1 MRVSIDKLLASSKRH
16 HWMNPGILAGILIGA
31 VVFIVILIPISLDR
45 SLPKFSK
52 IDNIDERKAAFFEFL
67 NPYVDRAN
75 SDILRQRE
83 RLQSIAG
90 NFDHGPMSRR
100 NERWFREL
108 AVDYGMEIS
117 PESALTRDMV
127 SDLLERVDLIPP
139 SMALAQAALESGWG
153 TSRFARKG
161 NNLYGIWCYEPG
173 CGIVPERRPAGAS
186 YEVKK
191 YRTPKESFE
200 DYIHNLNTNRAYE
213 SLWQIR
219 DSLRQE
225 GKALTGV
232 ALSDGLYRYSQEGW
246 GYVGKVQQVI
256 QSNKLQ
262 HYDSIEF

>member
-1 MRVSIDKLLASSKRH
+1 MRISIDRLLSESKRQ
-16 HWMNPGILAGILIGA
+16 HWLNPGILIGILVVA
-31 VVFIVILIPISLDR
+31 VFLIFILIPIQLDR
-45 SLPKFSK
+45 SLPNFSK
-52 IDNIDERKAAFFEFL
+52 IDDISERKAAFFDFL
-67 NPYVDRAN
+67 KPFVDRAN

-83 RLQSIAG
+83 RLESLQGQVSDRPLG
-90 NFDHGPMSRR
+90 RR
-100 NERWFREL
+100 SDRWVREL
-108 AVDYGMEIS
+108 AAGYGLELDADS
-117 PESALTRDMV
+117 PVTAGTV
-127 SDLLERVDLIPP
+127 ADLLDRVDLIPP

-219 DSLRQE
+219 DSLRRE
-225 GKALTGV
+225 GKPITGIAL
-232 ALSDGLYRYSQEGW
+232 ADGLYRYSQEGW
-246 GYVGKVQQVI
+246 GYVGKVQRVI
-256 QSNKLQ
+256 QSNDLQ
-262 HYDSIEF
+262 HYDSIK